1 MDPTEIL
8 AELIRALG
16 AKDRLKA
23 ATQASTLG
31 GYLGAG
37 GQFPNLTH
45 HHVLA
50 AWKEILDHEMARGG
64 VVRLDDVLD
73 DLHKERG
80 LGP

>member
-8 AELIRALG
+8 TELIRALG
-16 AKDRLKA
+16 AKDRSRA
-23 ATQASTLG
+23 ASLAFQLG
-31 GYLGAG
+31 GYLDG
-37 GQFPNLTH
+37 GGPFPNLTH

-50 AWKEILDHEMARGG
+50 AWKTVLDREMARGG

-73 DLHKERG
+73 DLEKERG